1 MSSLGFA
8 GIATGDIYP
17 ARFVKAGTGGFSVTQ
32 CGANDPVFGISQ
44 FGTNG
49 PPIPGSTNDKAATVG
64 QTLRVHKPGERCFVQ
79 AGAAITSGNRLKA
92 DTDGKA
98 TPVAGGT
105 TTERI
110 GAVALQDA
118 STGEFCEV
126 EVQISSETAS

>member
-17 ARFVKAGTGGFSVTQ
+17 ARFVKAGAGGFSVTQ
-32 CGANDPVFGISQ
+32 CGANDPVFGVSQ

-49 PPIPGSTNDKAATVG
+49 PPIPGVTFDKAATVG
-64 QTLRVHKPGERCFVQ
+64 QTLRVHKPGEQCFVQ

-92 DTDGKA
+92 DADGKGI
-98 TPVAGGT
+98 PLAGGT
-105 TTERI
+105 TAEQF

-118 STGEFCEV
+118 STGEFCAV
-126 EVQISSETAS
+126 EVVIGAYTAT